1 MRATPNHGLYFY
13 TIPHKNEPVKIILRD
28 RIKMSARPRGR
39 PRSFDADEALA
50 RASERFRTGGLAGTS
65 LDELSDATG
74 LARPSLAAAFG
85 DKRALYIAAIERL
98 TARVEAQIAR
108 LGTLGLS
115 YPALAERLLTGGI
128 DLYLTGTD
136 GPEGCLIINTAATAA
151 ASDPQVRARLTAFLA
166 MEDARIIELLAAA
179 GSPTPEAHGRLVASV
194 LHSLSV
200 RARAGEPR
208 DALIAIAK
216 DVSALIAGQ
225 PTR

>member
-1 MRATPNHGLYFY
+1 MP
-13 TIPHKNEPVKIILRD
+13 
-28 RIKMSARPRGR
+28 RPRGR
-39 PRSFDADEALA
+39 PRSFDTDEALA
-50 RASERFRTGGLAGTS
+50 RATERFRTGGLAGTS

-85 DKRALYIAAIERL
+85 DKRALYIAAIDRL
-98 TARVEAQIAR
+98 SARVEAQLVR

-115 YPALAERLLTGGI
+115 YPALAERLLTGGV

-136 GPEGCLIINTAATAA
+136 RPEGCLIINTAATAA
-151 ASDPQVRARLTAFLA
+151 AADPEVRTRLTTFLA
-166 MEDARIIELLAAA
+166 MEDARITALLAAA

-208 DALIAIAK
+208 EALVTIAK
-216 DVSALIAGQ
+216 DVAALLCTKA
-225 PTR
+225 